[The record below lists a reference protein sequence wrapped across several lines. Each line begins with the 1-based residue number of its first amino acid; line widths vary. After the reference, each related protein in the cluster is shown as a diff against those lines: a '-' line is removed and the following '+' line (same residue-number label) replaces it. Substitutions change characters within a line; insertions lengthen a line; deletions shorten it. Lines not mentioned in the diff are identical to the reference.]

1 MFEVK
6 RSIICKKRKQKS
18 DNFLTTVP
26 PPISC
31 FISFWCISAH
41 FHFQVQEPEFEL
53 FNLRFVIVGIWSRI
67 EGPL

>member
-26 PPISC
+26 LPISC
-31 FISFWCISAH
+31 FISHSGAFLLTFISK
-41 FHFQVQEPEFEL
+41 FR
-53 FNLRFVIVGIWSRI
+53 NLNLNCLISGS
-67 EGPL
+67 

>member
-6 RSIICKKRKQKS
+6 RAIICKKRKQKS

-31 FISFWCISAH
+31 FISHSGAFLLTFISK
-41 FHFQVQEPEFEL
+41 FR
-53 FNLRFVIVGIWSRI
+53 NLNLNCLISGS
-67 EGPL
+67 